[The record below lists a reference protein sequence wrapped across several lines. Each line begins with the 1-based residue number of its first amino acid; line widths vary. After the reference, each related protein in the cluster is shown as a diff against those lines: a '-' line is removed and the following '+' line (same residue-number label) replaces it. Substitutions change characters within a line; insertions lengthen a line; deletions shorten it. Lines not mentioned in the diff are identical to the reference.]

1 MRKKQYT
8 LMKVVFL
15 GPAVLSYL
23 AVFLYPTLRTTVMSF
38 FKVDSITDAVST
50 WSFAGIENYRSLFAS
65 TLFLRS
71 MENIAR
77 IWLYGGLLV
86 FAFALLFAVILTSG
100 VRFKSFFRA
109 VIYLPNVISAVALGT
124 MWMQYVYSSRYGL
137 LKEFFQSFGLRGLA
151 QIQWTTPEHIFGAL
165 LVAYC
170 FGMVGYFMLIFMA
183 GIEKIPADFYEVAT
197 IEGAGKAAQFRLI
210 TLPLMKGVVRTSIVL
225 WTIST
230 VVFFIWSMVFSPL
243 SPEPGTVT
251 PMVYMYQMVFGANMV
266 VIGRNVGAGA
276 SVGVLLSL
284 MVLVIF
290 LISNRLIRD
299 DGFEY

>member
-1 MRKKQYT
+1 
-8 LMKVVFL
+8 MKAVFL

-38 FKVDSITDAVST
+38 FKVDSITDAVSK
-50 WSFAGIENYRSLFAS
+50 WSFAGLDNYRTLFS
-65 TLFLRS
+65 SELFLRS
-71 MENIAR
+71 MRNIAG

-86 FAFALLFAVILTSG
+86 FALALLLAAILTSG
-100 VRFKSFFRA
+100 VRLKSFFRA
-109 VIYLPNVISAVALGT
+109 VIYLPNVISAVAMGT

-137 LKEFFQSFGLRGLA
+137 LKSTFKTLGLESLSA
-151 QIQWTTPEHIFGAL
+151 VQWTSPEHVFGAL

-197 IEGAGKAAQFRLI
+197 IEGAGKFRQFRLI
-210 TLPLMKGVVRTSIVL
+210 TMPLMKGVMRTSIVL

-243 SPEPGTVT
+243 NPEPGTVT

-266 VIGRNVGAGA
+266 VTERNVGAGA
-276 SVGVLLSL
+276 AVGVLLSL
-284 MVLVIF
+284 MVLAIF
-290 LISNRLIRD
+290 LASSKAIRD
-299 DGFEY
+299 DGLEY